1 MRARRVGAVA
11 VVVALLS
18 AGYGGSRPILAAP
31 TFALGLPRDE
41 AGRFGF
47 DRLPP
52 GTYVA
57 YGMRT
62 AVVHRPLRILSIRP
76 VRHSADVEFVSA
88 HVMFLQCPTCRP
100 RPGTYGTKILLGSAC
115 GPTDL
120 HSRAM
125 VPAVGLDLYPG
136 DAPSFILV
144 GRFRSGVGSIE
155 GARITYRVGSR
166 TETVTSLLHSA
177 DATGSAPPEGVAY
190 CGDPQSAWYGGSDEL
205 AYTSL
210 W

>member
-1 MRARRVGAVA
+1 MRARRLGAVA

-18 AGYGGSRPILAAP
+18 AGHGGSAATLTAP
-31 TFALGLPRDE
+31 TPALDLPRAE
-41 AGRFGF
+41 FGRFGF
-47 DRLPP
+47 HRLPP

-62 AVVHRPLRILSIRP
+62 AAVRRPLRILSIRP

-88 HVMFLQCPTCRP
+88 HVMFLKCGSCRP
-100 RPGTYGTKILLGSAC
+100 RPGTYGTTMLLGSTC
-115 GPTDL
+115 GPTEPY
-120 HSRAM
+120 SRAM
-125 VPAVGLDLYPG
+125 VPAAGLDLYPG
-136 DAPSFILV
+136 DAPSFVLV
-144 GRFRSGVGSIE
+144 ARFRFGVGTVE

-166 TETVTSLLHSA
+166 TETVTSLLHSV
-177 DATGSAPPEGVAY
+177 DVTESLPSDGAY
-190 CGDPQSAWYGGSDEL
+190 CRDLSARYGDSEDV